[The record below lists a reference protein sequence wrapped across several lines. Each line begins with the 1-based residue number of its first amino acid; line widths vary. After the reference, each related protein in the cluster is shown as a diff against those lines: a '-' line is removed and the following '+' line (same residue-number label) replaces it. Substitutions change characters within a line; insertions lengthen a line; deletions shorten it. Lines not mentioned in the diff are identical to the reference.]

1 MTQPITTEPPYDPV
15 DLRPA
20 RYTQTVILNDIFGL
34 ILDMTTSLQKLAA
47 TQADRARLYSTWQK
61 AYTDKMAL
69 IHPFIADNGDYID
82 GDPNDNTADSK
93 QRTKRD
99 ELNRLNAAFT
109 QNLQN
114 QQSVVSD
121 DAKALQSSI
130 SQSNDAVS
138 QQTNLGTAI
147 LQQLSSLLGSIYR

>member
-1 MTQPITTEPPYDPV
+1 MTTPVTTEPPFDPV

-20 RYTQTVILNDIFGL
+20 RFTHTIILNDIFGL
-34 ILDMTTSLQKLAA
+34 ILDMTTSLQRVAA
-47 TQADRARLYSTWQK
+47 TQADRAKLYSSWQK

-82 GDPNDNTADSK
+82 GSTDNDSDSV

-99 ELNRLNAAFT
+99 ELNRINSAFT

-121 DAKALQSSI
+121 EAKALQSNI

-147 LQQLSSLLGSIYR
+147 LQQLSGLLGSIYR